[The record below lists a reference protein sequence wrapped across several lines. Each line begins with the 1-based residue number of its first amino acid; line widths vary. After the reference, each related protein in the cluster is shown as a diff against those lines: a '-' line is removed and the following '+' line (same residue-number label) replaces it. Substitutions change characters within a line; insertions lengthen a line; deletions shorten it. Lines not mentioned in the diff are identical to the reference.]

1 MIDAKVIADS
11 VSPDGVRLTTIQA
24 RIHRFILPEITRHRV
39 FSFSVGSSRAV
50 PTKKIIEQVANDP
63 AMPVFWGK
71 NQPGM
76 VADEEQSRLVY
87 MPDHAV
93 DDHWAFL
100 PDEAW
105 KHAADAAVDIA
116 QAYNASGYHKQI
128 VNRLLEPFQWC
139 DLIMTGTEW
148 DNFFKLRID
157 YAAQPEIR
165 EAAIKIRDAM
175 EGSVPNLLMPN
186 EWHLPYV
193 VGNDNLNFVM
203 SKYLNEET
211 MLQDKT
217 QCSAARVARVSY
229 LNHDQTNPNVEKD
242 LKTASRLLEDGHWSP
257 FEHQATPMKATRPF
271 DARLSPID
279 TGTTHVHVNGDAWS
293 GNLRGWVQYR
303 QLLEE

>member
-11 VSPDGVRLTTIQA
+11 VSPDGVRLTTVQA

-50 PTKKIIEQVANDP
+50 PTKKIIEQVENDP

-87 MPDHAV
+87 VPDHAV
-93 DDHWAFL
+93 DDYWAFI
-100 PDEAW
+100 PNEAW
-105 KHAADAAVDIA
+105 KHAADAAVEIA
-116 QAYNASGYHKQI
+116 QAYHASGYHKQI

-139 DLIMTGTEW
+139 DLIMSGTEFE
-148 DNFFKLRID
+148 NFFKLRID

-175 EGSVPNLLMPN
+175 EASTPFAIQPGD
-186 EWHLPYV
+186 WHMPYV
-193 VGNDNLNFVM
+193 PSYDEDGNPSFYEDPTEALN
-203 SKYLNEET
+203 
-211 MLQDKT
+211 
-217 QCSAARVARVSY
+217 CSAARVARVSY
-229 LNHDQTNPNVEKD
+229 LNHDQTNPDVEKD

-257 FEHQATPMKATRPF
+257 FEHQGTPMPGLDWEDPEEWGLYTNGCTH
-271 DARLSPID
+271 ID
-279 TGTTHVHVNGDAWS
+279 RKHNRWS